1 MKLNPVFNSLDNPQ
15 TFVNH
20 IEDLKQDAQTSEKEH
35 KKSISFP
42 THIFPQA
49 IQEIIYETNKCLNFP
64 IDFIGSSL
72 LYASS
77 LAIGNSCQVQQKNT
91 WYENAVLYMAIV
103 GRAGTN
109 KSHPLRFA
117 IKPIE
122 QQDNDTFAEYEK
134 QRQEYE
140 EYSTLSKSEKSQQEI
155 PAMFPPTLKK
165 FLVSDTTPEAL
176 TYVHYLNKRG
186 IGVHV
191 DELAGWFKN
200 FDRYHKGAEE
210 EFWLSNWN
218 SSPIIIDRKTSSSIR
233 ITKPFISVCGTTQT
247 AILSEMAKDNRSK
260 NGFID
265 RILFVVPEGLKKEK
279 WNDNELD
286 ACFVENWKSIIN
298 NLLQIPF
305 QLDNNDIPQP
315 NTLVFTPEAKQL
327 LGEWQSKNTDLCNE
341 LENDS
346 LIGIYTKLDVYCIR
360 FALIF
365 QLLKYA
371 CEEGDR
377 MKVSLEAVQSAIE
390 LTEYFKTMNTKVYN
404 IISETTPLDQLPE
417 NKQQFYNSLPE
428 TLTTHDAIEKGSDF
442 GLSQRT
448 IKRFLGD
455 KQLFNRVKQGV
466 YEKLY

>member
-20 IEDLKQDAQTSEKEH
+20 IEGLKQNAQTSTKEY
-35 KKSISFP
+35 KREIPFP
-42 THIFPQA
+42 THIFPEA
-49 IQEIIYETNKCLNFP
+49 IQEIIHETNKCLNFP

-72 LYASS
+72 FYASS
-77 LAIGNSCQVQQKNT
+77 LAIGNSCQVQQKST
-91 WYENAVLYMAIV
+91 WYESAVVYMAIV

-117 IKPIE
+117 LKPIE
-122 QQDNDTFAEYEK
+122 QQDNNTFAEYER

-140 EYSTLSKSEKSQQEI
+140 EYSTLSKSEKSQQGI
-155 PAMFPPTLKK
+155 PTVFPPTLKK

-247 AILSEMAKDNRSK
+247 AILSEMAKDNRDK

-265 RILFVVPEGLKKEK
+265 RILFVAPEGLKKEK

-286 ACFVENWKSIIN
+286 GCFIENWKNIIN
-298 NLLQIPF
+298 NLLELPF
-305 QLDNNDIPQP
+305 QLDKNEVPRP
-315 NTLVFTPEAKQL
+315 NTLTFTVEAKQL
-327 LGEWQSKNTDLCNE
+327 LREWQSTNTDLCNQLDNE
-341 LENDS
+341 S

-360 FALIF
+360 FSLIF

-371 CEEGDR
+371 CGEDD
-377 MKVSLEAVQSAIE
+377 KTQISLEAIQSAIE
-390 LTEYFKTMNTKVYN
+390 LAEYFKNMNTKVYN
-404 IISETTPLDQLPE
+404 IIAETTPLDQLSK

-428 TLTTHDAIEKGSDF
+428 VITTHDAIEKGSDF

-448 IKRFLGD
+448 IKRFLAD
-455 KQLFNRVKQGV
+455 KHLFNRLKQGT
-466 YEKLY
+466 YDKLY